1 MLAPFGSASDYA
13 NHGKRVVAGQR
24 MMQAATGVF
33 LGWTRAP
40 IDSGA
45 PTSGGLR
52 DSRLADIGTQLQ
64 SALPFYVS
72 LCGRTLARAHARA
85 GDIRRGDQRLCR
97 GPSGPDRDGLAKLQ
111 GGDKDWR
118 RHRSRARSEEGLI
131 HYRVLW
137 GSLDCRVERSEP
149 VVD

>member
-85 GDIRRGDQRLCR
+85 GDPALVSGYVGKGEAFEGAISAFAVAQADQTETDWQSFRAAIKTGDVIAAE
-97 GPSGPDRDGLAKLQ
+97 PEAK
-111 GGDKDWR
+111 KD
-118 RHRSRARSEEGLI
+118 
-131 HYRVLW
+131 
-137 GSLDCRVERSEP
+137 
-149 VVD
+149 